1 MLCHKP
7 ENPASTTITLTR
19 VLWSFSRHSLYG
31 VCAGGPNQSCF
42 WLWALVYSY
51 VLGPSGNVYRYG
63 RNMALELCSTR
74 TASKK
79 HFQYV
84 ARLPLTVLTILDAF
98 MAREQPLLM
107 HVINLCAT
115 APVGYQPSKAA
126 ISHPSLHKMHNR
138 GVCGSVQPRAHGS
151 PTNTR
156 GASIALEAKLKRC
169 LGYSC
174 HR

>member
-1 MLCHKP
+1 MPEMMLCHKP
-7 ENPASTTITLTR
+7 ENPASTTITLKR

-51 VLGPSGNVYRYG
+51 VLCPSGNVYRYG
-63 RNMALELCSTR
+63 RNMVLKLCSTR

-107 HVINLCAT
+107 HVINLSAT
-115 APVGYQPSKAA
+115 APVGYQPRKAA
-126 ISHPSLHKMHNR
+126 ISHPAISHPATRRLWVGAASGAWLAYQH
-138 GVCGSVQPRAHGS
+138 PRCFHR
-151 PTNTR
+151 TR
-156 GASIALEAKLKRC
+156 I
-169 LGYSC
+169 
-174 HR
+174 